1 MADGARSHTR
11 RTARGGGHLSPV
23 RLVGVRQACAR
34 LDCANDNRLPLAER
48 LRRLWPWALIVAFA
62 VAFTALG

>member
-1 MADGARSHTR
+1 LT
-11 RTARGGGHLSPV
+11 
-23 RLVGVRQACAR
+23 GVRQACAR
-34 LDCANDNRLPLAER
+34 LACANENRLPLAER

>member
-1 MADGARSHTR
+1 MADGARSHANR
-11 RTARGGGHLSPV
+11 SARRGGHVSPV
-23 RLVGVRQACAR
+23 RLTGVRQACAR
-34 LDCANDNRLPLAER
+34 LVCANDNRLPLADR